1 MHFQD
6 SFRGLPMKPSEHVGK
21 SSRVPASHLAL
32 HGFCKAPLL
41 GTNLLDVNP
50 GQCMHH
56 RHKLAGSHKAHSG
69 LFPVV
74 FRSSSDTDRILV
86 ITVAFVSVCSI
97 NKNVAE
103 GSVGCKASKRSGQ
116 VGVTAS

>member
-1 MHFQD
+1 MCMNSQRIVIFVHKLNFQD

-41 GTNLLDVNP
+41 ETNLLDVNP

-56 RHKLAGSHKAHSG
+56 RHKLAGIHKVHSG
-69 LFPVV
+69 MFPVV
-74 FRSSSDTDRILV
+74 FRSRLDTYRILV
-86 ITVAFVSVCSI
+86 ITVVFVSVCSI
-97 NKNVAE
+97 YKKWQRVL
-103 GSVGCKASKRSGQ
+103 
-116 VGVTAS
+116 